1 MGGSG
6 GKHPGS
12 ECIGKEEEAGLGD
25 TFNVRDQRERSQI
38 MPTVHTEQPAE
49 EGCHVLRCK
58 N

>member
-1 MGGSG
+1 MGGSH

-25 TFNVRDQRERSQI
+25 IFNVSDQRERSQI
-38 MPTVHTEQPAE
+38 MPSVQTEQLAE
-49 EGCHVLRCK
+49 EGCRLLRCK